1 MVFEVVDIAVQP
13 NQEAAFEAAMG
24 KGRDILLRAIGCRNV
39 FLRRGVESPS
49 RYLLQIE
56 WDSVDA
62 HVAFTKS
69 ESIAAFRALIAP
81 FFAERPKMEHFVAVH

>member
-13 NQEAAFEAAMG
+13 NQQAAFEAAVG
-24 KGRDILLRAIGCRNV
+24 KGKDILLAAAGCCGV
-39 FLRRGVESPS
+39 SLRRGVESPT

-69 ESIAAFRALIAP
+69 ESIAAFRALVAP
-81 FFAERPKMEHFVAVH
+81 HFAERPRMEHFVAVH